1 MVNDM
6 STGYFIRRK
15 PDIAKRKYLVELM
28 RKDKTMRHIDEVTK
42 IIDELYGEMVFS
54 NEKNCL
60 IGCELYIGRDTGG
73 WKFLWKPHVY
83 ERVTFHLKREK
94 TETGERCFPVYDE
107 PTYYCFYGTLTRENI
122 INKIMDDE
130 YVLYNEYN
138 EIQNKKEFLDMSLNS
153 QGWDDESYFKEHP
166 EEHRY
171 YDMDRF
177 TMLSKAG
184 YDVEYGRGDFYSDGL
199 RFAVYDF

>member
-1 MVNDM
+1 MNRPEQPFDRM
-6 STGYFIRRK
+6 FSYEEQK
-15 PDIAKRKYLVELM
+15 WNL
-28 RKDKTMRHIDEVTK
+28 TK
-42 IIDELYGEMVFS
+42 E
-54 NEKNCL
+54 
-60 IGCELYIGRDTGG
+60 
-73 WKFLWKPHVY
+73 
-83 ERVTFHLKREK
+83 
-94 TETGERCFPVYDE
+94 
-107 PTYYCFYGTLTRENI
+107 
-122 INKIMDDE
+122 DDE

-138 EIQNKKEFLDMSLNS
+138 EIQDKKEFLDMSLNS